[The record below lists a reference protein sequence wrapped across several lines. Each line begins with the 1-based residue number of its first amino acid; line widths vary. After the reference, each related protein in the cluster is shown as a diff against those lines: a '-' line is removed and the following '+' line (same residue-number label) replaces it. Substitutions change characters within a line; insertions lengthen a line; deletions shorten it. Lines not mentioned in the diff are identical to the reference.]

1 VPTSIGPNA
10 VAGDSTNY
18 ILGPEDQ
25 ITVRVF
31 AAEDIPDKPAQIA
44 NDGTVNL
51 PMVGEVHAA
60 GLTVEQLQAA
70 W

>member
-1 VPTSIGPNA
+1 MCRLRPLPIA
-10 VAGDSTNY
+10 TNY

-31 AAEDIPDKPAQIA
+31 AADDIPDKPAQIA

-60 GLTVEQLQAA
+60 G
-70 W
+70 